1 MIPLCERTVI
11 AGKYRLQRELAAG
24 GMGAVW
30 VARHL
35 GLDEDVAV
43 KFMSPSLPEQAEARE
58 RFAREARAAARV
70 RGPHVVSVLDHGVD
84 GDVPYIVMELLRG
97 EHLGERLRRMGRLTL
112 GATATIADQVA
123 RALTRAHQAGIV
135 HRDLKPANVFLA
147 TLDDEEIVKVLDF
160 GIAKQQG
167 PGVADM
173 THNDV
178 LMGSPQYMSPEQAR
192 GARDIDHRADLWSF
206 GAILFRAVTGTP
218 AFEGASAVDVIVR
231 ICAGPPPLPSRVSPR
246 FAPELDAFFARALDR
261 DPARRFGSAR
271 EMADTFA
278 ALSRSVAD
286 VMVDEEVEDHEETSE
301 TQPLGGTRDEV
312 TTAPPPHAE
321 EGAAPPEAP
330 HPEEGAAP
338 SEQQMSLSPG
348 LRAAGGRGSGSPE
361 AAWRPG
367 RGRIATAPEEP
378 HPIQQGALRSPR

>member
-97 EHLGERLRRMGRLTL
+97 EHLGERLRRVGRLPL
-112 GATATIADQVA
+112 GAIASIAEQVA

-271 EMADTFA
+271 EMAVAFA

-286 VMVDEEVEDHEETSE
+286 VMEDDEAVAPEELPE
-301 TQPLGGTRDEV
+301 TQPLGGTRDDV
-312 TTAPPPHAE
+312 TTAPPQVMRWSVCSIWPSSRPVRE
-321 EGAAPPEAP
+321 EKR
-330 HPEEGAAP
+330 
-338 SEQQMSLSPG
+338 S
-348 LRAAGGRGSGSPE
+348 
-361 AAWRPG
+361 RP
-367 RGRIATAPEEP
+367 
-378 HPIQQGALRSPR
+378 